1 MYKTAE
7 QISWNVLLKAAA
19 SEGGNP
25 ELWRKMV
32 DRIAKSKGMP
42 APTDAEFAEMFPPD
56 FSTSS
61 KTLEDAI
68 QGSKWFNKANAG
80 PSASSPSSNPYAD
93 YNPRSS
99 SRQYSSPFD
108 DFFSRYNQQA
118 RQNSNWDETASER
131 KARWAREDAER
142 ASKNKAYSN
151 SWEAESADFNADYE
165 ARQARAEARK
175 AEQQARDAQWEKNR
189 QQRARESAE
198 REAAYQEKQ
207 RSYGRSRAAS
217 NEANKYYD
225 QARGMKNRAAAYTAG
240 LPTALGMSGLAIG
253 AATEDKDKRNVIMG
267 GTGAGAG
274 ASMGYGSVLEENAN
288 RFRRAIKNVPFSV
301 DEGFQVLEPYS
312 KMKAAPHTVMGG
324 LLGLGL
330 GLGGSHL
337 IQKAFY
343 DQKKPPM
350 RKAASEIAAS
360 ILRNY

>member
-1 MYKTAE
+1 
-7 QISWNVLLKAAA
+7 
-19 SEGGNP
+19 
-25 ELWRKMV
+25 MV

-42 APTDAEFAEMFPPD
+42 SPTDAEFAEMFPPD

-99 SRQYSSPFD
+99 SSSRQYSSPFD
-108 DFFSRYNQQA
+108 DFFSQSDR
-118 RQNSNWDETASER
+118 ETASQR
-131 KARWAREDAER
+131 KARWAKEDAER

-165 ARQARAEARK
+165 ARQARAKAREA
-175 AEQQARDAQWEKNR
+175 ASDAQWEERR
-189 QQRARESAE
+189 QRQTRESAD
-198 REAAYQEKQ
+198 REKAYQEKQ
-207 RSYGRSRAAS
+207 KGYSRSTAAS
-217 NEANKYYD
+217 TESNKYYD

-253 AATEDKDKRNVIMG
+253 AATEDKDKRNIIMG

-274 ASMGYGSVLEENAN
+274 ASMGYGSVLEENAR
-288 RFRRAIKNVPFSV
+288 RFRNAIKPIPFSV
-301 DEGFQVLEPYS
+301 DEGFQVMKPYN
-312 KMKAAPHTVMGG
+312 KMKATPHTVMGG

-337 IQKAFY
+337 IQKSFY
-343 DQKKPPM
+343 DQKKRPM
-350 RKAASEIAAS
+350 RKAASEIATS
-360 ILRNY
+360 VLGNY

>member
-7 QISWNVLLKAAA
+7 QISWNILLKAAA

-32 DRIAKSKGMP
+32 NRIAKSKGMP

-56 FSTSS
+56 FATSS
-61 KTLEDAI
+61 KTMEDAI

-99 SRQYSSPFD
+99 SSSRQYSSPFD

-118 RQNSNWDETASER
+118 RQNSHWDETASGR
-131 KARWAREDAER
+131 KARWAKENAEWDTEWDKTWDAE
-142 ASKNKAYSN
+142 S
-151 SWEAESADFNADYE
+151 
-165 ARQARAEARK
+165 QARAEARK
-175 AEQQARDAQWEKNR
+175 AEQQARDAQWEERR
-189 QQRARESAE
+189 QRQTRESAD
-198 REAAYQEKQ
+198 REKAYQEKQ
-207 RSYGRSRAAS
+207 KGYSRRTAAS
-217 NEANKYYD
+217 TESNKYYD

-274 ASMGYGSVLEENAN
+274 ASMGYGSVLEENAR
-288 RFRRAIKNVPFSV
+288 RFRNAIKPIPFSV
-301 DEGFQVLEPYS
+301 DEGFQVMKPYN
-312 KMKAAPHTVMGG
+312 KMKATPHTVMGG

-343 DQKKPPM
+343 DQKKTPM
-350 RKAASEIAAS
+350 RKAASAIAAS
-360 ILRNY
+360 ILANY